1 MKVTEGLVE
10 LKLLGKRIQSGV
22 SNLNVITYESAGK
35 LVTTEKDHEKFKVLA
50 QSGLQSVTDLI
61 KRRSDIKDAIVKSNA
76 ITKVTIGGV
85 EMTVASAIERKST
98 IEFEKTLLNHLV
110 NHYNN
115 ATKSV
120 EALTQQVQREVDGQ
134 ISQMGAVTP
143 ELIAETRTKLLEQR
157 KVTLHD
163 PLSLLMEIEKLR
175 KSIDDFESSVDTALS
190 ISNAI
195 TDITLS

>member
-110 NHYNN
+110 NQYNN